1 MNSKKL
7 TDILLNL
14 IKHKYYKKDVLLER
28 VNTFYAYGQ
37 ITKQQYEEIM
47 NEIKKQYDTE

>member
-1 MNSKKL
+1 MGNKKL
-7 TDILLNL
+7 TQLILDLV
-14 IKHKYYKKDVLLER
+14 KHKYYKKEVILER